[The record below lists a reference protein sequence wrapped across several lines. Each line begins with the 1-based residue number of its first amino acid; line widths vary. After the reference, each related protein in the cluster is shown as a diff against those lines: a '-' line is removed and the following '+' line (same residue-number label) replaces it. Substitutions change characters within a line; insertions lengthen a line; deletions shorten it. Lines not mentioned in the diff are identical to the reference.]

1 MWKVFTVL
9 EIELTPK
16 REGTSGYYLTFFPH
30 DEQKATSGDS
40 LAPQYLQYMGA
51 AAVGGAGGGEGGLG
65 GASAALI
72 CSFQAIIVRIAA
84 TTVKIPPMAGTVIPP
99 KMKHNMEP
107 VLRSPSKRLFL
118 ATNKV
123 KIPKIIARIPPIIQ
137 INPERNHSN
146 SETIPHKRYIVPKNM
161 DRIAPINVNVFA
173 VSTLLMLI
181 TLNHFISDQSFKING
196 S

>member
-1 MWKVFTVL
+1 MKVLTVL

-16 REGTSGYYLTFFPH
+16 REVTSVYCLTFFPH
-30 DEQKATSGDS
+30 DEQKVASGDS
-40 LAPQYLQYMGA
+40 LVPQYSQYMAA

-65 GASAALI
+65 GASAALF
-72 CSFQAIIVRIAA
+72 CSFQAIIARTPA
-84 TTVKIPPMAGTVIPP
+84 TVVKIPPMAGAVIPP

-123 KIPKIIARIPPIIQ
+123 KMPKIIARIPPIIKR
-137 INPERNHSN
+137 NPERNHN
-146 SETIPHKRYIVPKNM
+146 ISETIPHKRYIVPKTM
-161 DRIAPINVNVFA
+161 DRIAPINVNVFM

-181 TLNHFISDQSFKING
+181 TSSSILFG
-196 S
+196 STI